1 VTREDE
7 LDQIREGRRRRRRGR
22 VLIAFTVT
30 FLLLAGLFIVADRVA
45 SYAAERTIATQVK
58 KELAA
63 REITTP
69 AEPVVGVG
77 GFPFLTQVARG
88 RYDRITIHLDRPA
101 SQGVALDSLDV
112 TATGVNASTSAI
124 VNGTGTIT
132 ADDINGLATINW
144 AAVSKLMNATGFGG
158 TNATAS
164 ALPDGQVQVRVPV
177 SISNLSTTVVATG
190 TLSIGSGSGVAHVN
204 IVKVTTEGGDIPQ
217 VISDMIGSI
226 KQDLSVDVRIPRLPY
241 DLQVR
246 SVKATP
252 QGLTVTAVAQNVPL
266 SGK

>member
-1 VTREDE
+1 MAVTREDE
-7 LDQIREGRRRRRRGR
+7 LDQVREGRRRRRRGR
-22 VLIAFTVT
+22 VLTAFTVV

-88 RYDRITIHLDRPA
+88 KYDRITIHLDRPA

-177 SISNLSTTVVATG
+177 SISNLSTTIVATG
-190 TLSIGSGSGVAHVN
+190 TLTVGNGVAHVN

-217 VISDMIGSI
+217 VISNMIGSI

-266 SGK
+266 SGR